1 MRVESMQQHRRVR
14 PEGSTVEVACTTMMT
29 MLPRVV
35 AFNDF
40 RNNFKQPHSWL
51 KSFSMKSHHRLEDE
65 RVHDVHLLEEIVVV
79 VRLVEKVRV
88 VGVVTGR
95 CVVVVNKYSVG
106 VGGDGG
112 GG

>member
-1 MRVESMQQHRRVR
+1 
-14 PEGSTVEVACTTMMT
+14 MMT

-65 RVHDVHLLEEIVVV
+65 RVHDVHLLEEEIVVV

-95 CVVVVNKYSVG
+95 WCVVVVNNNSVG
-106 VGGDGG
+106 VGCWRRRWIKDC
-112 GG
+112 